1 MTEEITTIVIYGVRL
16 KKEEALRIFEDWQ
29 SRKEQNTEALFIDTA
44 PEIRLFT
51 NKTELSYQSEYFE
64 PGYQHV
70 FGVAYAEQSA
80 SRMDNLTYAVRNIP
94 KHAIAQFDL
103 AQDYLK
109 NMQIESFTEVII
121 INQYLTTD

>member
-1 MTEEITTIVIYGVRL
+1 MTEQITTIVIYGVRL
-16 KKEEALRIFEDWQ
+16 KEEEALRIFEDWQ

-51 NKTELSYQSEYFE
+51 NKTELSYQSGYFE

-70 FGVAYAEQSA
+70 FGVAYAEQSV
-80 SRMDNLTYAVRNIP
+80 SRMDNLTYAVRHIP
-94 KHAIAQFDL
+94 KEAIAQL
-103 AQDYLK
+103 EVVQDYLE
-109 NMQIESFTEVII
+109 NMLIEPFTEVII